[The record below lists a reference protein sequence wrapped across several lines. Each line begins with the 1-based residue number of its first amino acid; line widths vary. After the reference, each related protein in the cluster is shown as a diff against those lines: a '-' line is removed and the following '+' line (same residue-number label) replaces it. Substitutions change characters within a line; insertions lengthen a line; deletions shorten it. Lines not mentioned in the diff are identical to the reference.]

1 MMADKLRTTSLR
13 PKQAKANFNS
23 NTIEHR
29 LAKTGIIANFHDNRQ
44 EYLETQEYASDDNS
58 QLYSKPNDSIERQH
72 LALQEEG
79 SLFSQH
85 EKLRGTFLVGPAG
98 DRVHPKTSAA
108 VDKRR
113 DPFAKELKS
122 S

>member
-1 MMADKLRTTSLR
+1 MD
-13 PKQAKANFNS
+13 
-23 NTIEHR
+23 
-29 LAKTGIIANFHDNRQ
+29 
-44 EYLETQEYASDDNS
+44 TQEYASDDNS
-58 QLYSKPNDSIERQH
+58 QLYSNANDSIERQH

-85 EKLRGTFLVGPAG
+85 EKLRSAFLVGPAG

-108 VDKRR
+108 VEKRR
-113 DPFAKELKS
+113 DPLAKELKS